1 MRGSDKRS
9 GDIFSYLDIEER
21 FAASVAGNLKLV
33 NEVLAARR

>member
-21 FAASVAGNLKLV
+21 IFAAHPLRAILSW
-33 NEVLAARR
+33 